1 MDVQCARSFLQ
12 EMLIKTGGTA
22 AAVNGASTFLINLHA
37 MDEREVSIVF
47 RSAAQHFECGG
58 NPANAFWIGKRD
70 LPGAWVDM
78 GDVTHVS
85 SFIAIVQ
92 FERSMSKFNF
102 LRYLSNWLKKQSIG
116 EQVIDNVRR
125 QSRIFTTRECE
136 TMGLRYESPVEIDEE
151 VRSDFERLS
160 ELAQPKDED
169 ESREYRQLLGKCTA
183 WMEEQDLPD
192 EFFEMPS
199 DELFEA
205 VTRYN
210 PSSGASVPMLTDGL
224 TLVDRSTVQICEA
237 AHEVKADTP
246 ALTDEPD
253 DPVDSCD
260 ELERELVAANQ
271 AVVPTNAAEQFQLQR
286 RVHEPSGYML
296 YKTSAALPVLIAH
309 PPKQRTSADE
319 LTDVLVE
326 WFHRKHGRT
335 EPSGFKVAI
344 LQIAECLREA
354 ADEGQLPQKDRLS
367 LILPLL
373 TAAYKKLFGRK
384 APSIST
390 ELKDEISRIVLH
402 SKCKNCGASF
412 VPSDQS
418 LYGSDAKGVEV
429 VVGKKSY
436 NTLTFCEA
444 RCEQRWQCFRC
455 RCGRP
460 LQRGRLGWFDPK
472 CSTCGTGRPILGFTE
487 MDNLLRGLDRHQ
499 HVKQYYPRF

>member
-1 MDVQCARSFLQ
+1 MDVQCARTFLQ
-12 EMLIKTGGTA
+12 EMRIKMGEMTVG
-22 AAVNGASTFLINLHA
+22 VNGSSTFLINLHA

-78 GDVTHVS
+78 GDITHVS

-92 FERSMSKFNF
+92 FEKAMTRFNF
-102 LRYLSNWLKKQSIG
+102 SRYLSNWLKRQSMG
-116 EQVIDNVRR
+116 EQVIDKVTR

-136 TMGLRYESPVEIDEE
+136 AMGLRYESPVEIDEE
-151 VRSDFERLS
+151 IRSDFERLS
-160 ELAQPKDED
+160 EIAHPKDED
-169 ESREYRQLLGKCTA
+169 ESREFRQLLGKCTA

-224 TLVDRSTVQICEA
+224 TVVDRNTVQICEA

-260 ELERELVAANQ
+260 ELERELVANQ

-309 PPKQRTSADE
+309 PPKQRMSSDE

-344 LQIAECLREA
+344 LQIAECHREA
-354 ADEGQLPQKDRLS
+354 VDEGRLAQKDRLS
-367 LILPLL
+367 LILPVL
-373 TAAYKKLFGRK
+373 TETYRRLFRRK
-384 APSIST
+384 AASISE
-390 ELKDEISRIVLH
+390 ELKKEIAQIVLR
-402 SKCKNCGASF
+402 SKCKNCGSSF

-418 LYGSDAKGVEV
+418 LYDSDANGVEV

-436 NTLTFCEA
+436 NTLTFCAA

-455 RCGRP
+455 QCGRP
-460 LQRGRLGWFDPK
+460 LQKGTRGWTNPK
-472 CSTCGTGRPILGFTE
+472 CSTCGVGRPLYSFTE
-487 MDNLLRGLDRHQ
+487 MDNLLRGLDRHHQ
-499 HVKQYYPRF
+499 VRQFYPRF